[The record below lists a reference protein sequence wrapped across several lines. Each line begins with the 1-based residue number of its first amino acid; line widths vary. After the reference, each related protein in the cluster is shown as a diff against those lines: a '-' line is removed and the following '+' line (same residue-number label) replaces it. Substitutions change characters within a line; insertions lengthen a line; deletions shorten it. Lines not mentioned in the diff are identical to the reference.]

1 MIFAPRMRIDIG
13 TAVSLAV
20 GAFAAG
26 AGLAFFFD
34 ARSGGRRRALVRDKV
49 VHARNV
55 ARREWH
61 IRTKDLS
68 NRARGTIAEARRYV
82 AHEDVSDDVLVQR
95 VRAKLGHVCSHA
107 GAIEVKAKT
116 DGTIELKGPILAI
129 EYPQVL
135 AAIRLVPGVHH
146 IDDDLEVHGFK
157 GSEPSLQGTSRGS
170 IV

>member
-1 MIFAPRMRIDIG
+1 MRIDIG
-13 TAVSLAV
+13 TAVSLAI

-34 ARSGGRRRALVRDKV
+34 ARNGGRRRALLRDQL
-49 VHARNV
+49 VHTRNV
-55 ARREWH
+55 ARRELH
-61 IRTKDLS
+61 FRTRDLS
-68 NRARGTIAEARRYV
+68 NRARGTIAEARRFV
-82 AHEDVSDDVLVQR
+82 AREEVSDDVLVER

-107 GAIEVKAKT
+107 GAIEVKAKAE
-116 DGTIELKGPILAI
+116 GTIELKGPIPAI

-146 IDDDLEVHGFK
+146 IDDDLEVQGFK
-157 GSEPSLQGTSRGS
+157 GAEPSLQGREERQGDARES